1 MEEHFSNNNTCYEKY
16 TSLQKADISFFK
28 NSFGLVPI
36 FNVGTER
43 NIIRYHIINKFKF
56 FGILLFLTLRL
67 LRKMK
72 NFRFRLNFKIFK
84 ELFTGEERS
93 VLRKLLKNNNNYISF
108 MHSKYSIN
116 ESQRTFTSKKK
127 FENDIMPNYD
137 ESKAYKYSRPSLLTK
152 YFWK

>member
-1 MEEHFSNNNTCYEKY
+1 M
-16 TSLQKADISFFK
+16 
-28 NSFGLVPI
+28 
-36 FNVGTER
+36 GTER

-67 LRKMK
+67 LRKIK

-116 ESQRTFTSKKK
+116 ESQRTLPQKK